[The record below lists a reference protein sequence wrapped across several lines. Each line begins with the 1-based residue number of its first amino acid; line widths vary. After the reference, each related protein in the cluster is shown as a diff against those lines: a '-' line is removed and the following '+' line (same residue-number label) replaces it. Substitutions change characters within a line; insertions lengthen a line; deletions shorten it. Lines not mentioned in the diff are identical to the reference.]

1 MERMHVVITGAA
13 GFLGQKLARKLL
25 QGATLTGPGGTKQ
38 EASKLTLFDVTAPA
52 ADIAQDKRVK
62 VVVGDIGDEKQVQAI
77 LPPDVASVF
86 HLAAVV
92 SSGAEA
98 DFDLGMRVN
107 LDGTRYVLEAC
118 RKLKAPPRV
127 VFTSSVA
134 VYGGDLPKVIK
145 DDTPLNPQTSY
156 GSQKAI
162 GEFMLNDM
170 SRKGFIDGR
179 ALRLPTIMVRPG
191 KPNKAASTWA
201 SSIIREPLQGDS
213 VECPVETSTEMYVL
227 SPRRMVESFL
237 HAHELPAEKLGFNR
251 ALFLPGLTV
260 TVSEMLDSLKR
271 AGGQTAVDRVK
282 FVPDMAIRKIVAGWP
297 MRFDAS
303 RAKGLGFKADDNFD
317 QIVEGFVQ
325 DDLRRNAA

>member
-25 QGATLTGPGGTKQ
+25 AGATLSGPGGTKQ
-38 EASKLTLFDVTAPA
+38 EVSKLTMFDVAAPA
-52 ADIAQDKRVK
+52 ADIAQDKRAE
-62 VVVGDIGDEKQVQAI
+62 VVVGDIGDQKQVQAI
-77 LPPDVASVF
+77 VGGDVASVF

-118 RKLKAPPRV
+118 RTLKAPPRV

-145 DDTPLNPQTSY
+145 DETPLNPQTSY
-156 GSQKAI
+156 GAQKAM
-162 GEFMLNDM
+162 GEFMINDM

-260 TVSEMLDSLKR
+260 TVAEMLEALKR

-282 FVPDMAIRKIVAGWP
+282 FVPDANIRRIVAGWP
-297 MRFDAS
+297 MRFDSS
-303 RAKGLGFKADDNFD
+303 RAKGLGFKADDSFD